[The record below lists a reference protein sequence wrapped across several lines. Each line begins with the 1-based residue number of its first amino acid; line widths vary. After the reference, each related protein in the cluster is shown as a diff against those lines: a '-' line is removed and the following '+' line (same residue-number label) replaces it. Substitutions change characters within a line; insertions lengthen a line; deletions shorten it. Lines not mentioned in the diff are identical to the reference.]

1 MAKFGSASLQ
11 RLQTCDQRLV
21 ILANDVIAIQDH
33 TIVFGHRN
41 QEDQERAFREG
52 KTKLHWPR
60 GNHNALPSRAI
71 DVAPVYYEQGMKID
85 WNDVIAFGR
94 LAGMYQ
100 ACAHRRGIRLRFGLD
115 WDGDFR
121 SVGRDPGE
129 SFLDA
134 PHIELVDP

>member
-1 MAKFGSASLQ
+1 MATFGSASLQ
-11 RLQTCDQRLV
+11 RLVTCDTRL
-21 ILANDVIAIQDH
+21 IIIAKDAIAIQDH
-33 TIVFGHRN
+33 AIITGHRN
-41 QEDQERAFREG
+41 QADQEQAFREG
-52 KTKLHWPR
+52 KTKLHWPH
-60 GNHNALPSRAI
+60 GNHNANPSRAI
-71 DVAPVYYEQGMKID
+71 DIAPVYYEAGMKID

-94 LAGMYQ
+94 IAGIYQ

-121 SVGRDPGE
+121 SVDRDPGE